1 MSASGA
7 PASPQPSVNILN
19 PFTPKQLADSAA
31 ASQVIRTTGKKLR
44 QQTYTSGFSLTYG
57 VPTTIN
63 LPIQPIGLN
72 TKFYIEVSLLI
83 TNPVGGGAMT
93 RTPFGPLNI
102 ASQIQYTDPSTNQ
115 RINTTGWHIG
125 MTQYRRHRRI
135 PGSALTTDTP
145 TGFGSNGPQPVVAP
159 ASIAASTSNQLV
171 RMIYEIPLSTGRNSL
186 RGAVFSGATF
196 TTQSLQVTINPNLC
210 QNGTDPLGAVYTGAS
225 NTTVPTFSSGTITL
239 YQEFW
244 DQFSLGLL
252 DPLAP
257 DLSMVYELK
266 NTALSPLVPNLDNFV
281 RFTNLRTFL
290 STVLAFDN
298 AGVMNAGTD
307 VNYFLLQSANQT
319 KLMYHDVFLQEMF
332 TRNSYGDG
340 PPAGVY
346 MFDWSDLASGPIVT
360 AAEGNT
366 VLSINPS
373 SVTAGA
379 VLSVGWEDIA
389 VAAVLASASSL
400 SGIAGVG

>member
-1 MSASGA
+1 MSGTM
-7 PASPQPSVNILN
+7 PQPSTNILN
-19 PFTPKQLADSAA
+19 PFTPKQLADSANASA
-31 ASQVIRTTGKKLR
+31 AIRATGKRMR
-44 QQTYTSGFSLTYG
+44 QQTYTTGFALTYG

-72 TKFYIEVSLLI
+72 TKFWIEISLNI
-83 TNPVGGGAMT
+83 NNPVGGGAMT
-93 RTPFGPLNI
+93 RTPFGPFNV

-115 RINTTGWHIG
+115 RINTTGWHMG
-125 MTQYRRHRRI
+125 MTAYRRHRRI
-135 PGSALTTDTP
+135 PGAAWSSDSP
-145 TGFGSNGPQPVVAP
+145 TGFGSNGPQPLAAP
-159 ASIAASTSNQLV
+159 ASIAASSPTNLV
-171 RMIYEIPLSTGRNSL
+171 RMIYEVPLSVGRNSL
-186 RGAVFSGATF
+186 KGAVFSGATF
-196 TTQSLQVTINPNLC
+196 TTQSLQVTINPNLA

-225 NTTVPTFSSGTITL
+225 NGTPPIYSAGTITL

-244 DQFSLGLL
+244 DQFALGLL

-266 NTALSPLVPNLDNFV
+266 NTAISPLVVNLDNFV

-298 AGVMNAGTD
+298 NGTMNAGTD

-319 KLMYHDVFLQEMF
+319 KLMYHDVFVQEYL
-332 TRNSYGDG
+332 TRNGYGDG

-346 MFDWSDLASGPIVT
+346 LFDWTDLASGPIVT

-373 SVTAGA
+373 LVNSGA
-379 VLSVGWEDIA
+379 VVSIGWEDIA

>member
-1 MSASGA
+1 MSGSS

-19 PFTPKQLADSAA
+19 PFTPQQLNDSAS
-31 ASQVIRTTGKKLR
+31 ASAMLRSTGKRLL
-44 QQTYTSGFSLTYG
+44 QQTFTAGFSLVYG

-72 TKFYIEVSLLI
+72 TKFIVEISLNI
-83 TNPVGGGAMT
+83 NNPTGGGAMT
-93 RTPFGPLNI
+93 RTPFGPFNV

-115 RINTTGWHIG
+115 RVNTTGWHVG
-125 MTQYRRHRRI
+125 TTAYRRHRRI
-135 PGSALTTDTP
+135 PGASNATDSP
-145 TGFGSNGPQPVVAP
+145 TGFGSNGPQPLAAP
-159 ASIAASTSNQLV
+159 SSIAANSPTNLV
-171 RMIYEIPLSTGRNSL
+171 RMVYEVPLSTGRHSL
-186 RGAVFSGATF
+186 KGAVFSGATF

-225 NTTVPTFSSGTITL
+225 NTTVPIFSNGTITL

-252 DPLAP
+252 DPLTP

-266 NTALSPLVPNLDNFV
+266 NTAISPLVPNMDNFI

-290 STVLAFDN
+290 STILAYDN
-298 AGVMNAGTD
+298 AGVMNPGTD

-319 KLMYHDVFLQEMF
+319 KLRYTDVYLQEYF
-332 TRNSYGDG
+332 TRNGFSDG

-346 MFDWSDLASGPIVT
+346 VFDWGESPIVT

-373 SVTAGA
+373 AVTAGA
-379 VLSVGWEDIA
+379 VVQIGWEDIA

-400 SGIAGVG
+400 SGIAGTG

>member
-1 MSASGA
+1 MSGA
-7 PASPQPSVNILN
+7 MSSPGGPQPTTNILN
-19 PFTPKQLADSAA
+19 PFTPQQLADSAN
-31 ASQVIRTTGKKLR
+31 ASTILRSTGKRLF
-44 QQTYTSGFSLTYG
+44 QQTFTAGFNLVYG

-72 TKFYIEVSLLI
+72 TKFVVEISLNI
-83 TNPVGGGAMT
+83 NNPTGGGAMT
-93 RTPFGPLNI
+93 RTPFGPFNV

-115 RINTTGWHIG
+115 RINTTGWHVG
-125 MTQYRRHRRI
+125 STAYRRHRRV
-135 PGSALTTDTP
+135 PGASVNTDTP
-145 TGFGSNGPQPVVAP
+145 TGFGSNGPQPLVAP
-159 ASIAASTSNQLV
+159 ASIAANSPTNLI
-171 RMIYEIPLSTGRNSL
+171 RMVYEVPLSVGRHSL
-186 RGAVFSGATF
+186 KGSVFAGATF
-196 TTQSLQVTINPNLC
+196 TTQSLQFTINPNLC

-225 NTTVPTFSSGTITL
+225 NTTVPIFTNGTITL

-252 DPLAP
+252 DPLTP

-266 NTALSPLVPNLDNFV
+266 NTAISPLVPNMDNFI

-290 STVLAFDN
+290 STMLAFDN
-298 AGVMNAGTD
+298 AGVMNPGTD

-319 KLMYHDVFLQEMF
+319 KLMYRDPFIQEYY
-332 TRNSYGDG
+332 TRNGFASG
-340 PPAGVY
+340 PPAGFYV
-346 MFDWSDLASGPIVT
+346 FDWGEAPIVT

-379 VLSVGWEDIA
+379 VVSIGWEDIA

-400 SGIAGVG
+400 AGIAGTG